1 MLKKLVEHLGEEV
14 DIWTQE
20 NPEPW
25 MGTLREVTPE
35 YVLIQIDEMDTFI
48 SSVKIVAFRLAQDH
62 EHEEESGFE

>member
-1 MLKKLVEHLGEEV
+1 MLKKLVEHLGQEV

-48 SSVKIVAFRLAQDH
+48 SSEKIVAFRLAQDH
-62 EHEEESGFE
+62 EHEEESEFE